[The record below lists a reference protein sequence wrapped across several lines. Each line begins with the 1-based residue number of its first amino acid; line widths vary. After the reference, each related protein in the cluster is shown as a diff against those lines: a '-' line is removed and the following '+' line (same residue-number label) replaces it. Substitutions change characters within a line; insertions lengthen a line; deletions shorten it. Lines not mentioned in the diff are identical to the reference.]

1 MRRRV
6 SDGLLR
12 DAPKHA
18 DEQHLEKHPHGF
30 RVSNR
35 LTMEVLHEHCTRH
48 DQADDQLVC
57 ARRHGRSICP
67 LWNRVST
74 CPRYPPKPLSAHS
87 IPPPPAGKGRNG
99 RYYGNIIKGLGHC
112 ELCAM
117 EPRET
122 SPNPIRQSGR
132 MATPASKSN
141 PLS

>member
-67 LWNRVST
+67 YGT
-74 CPRYPPKPLSAHS
+74 ESAHAHDTHRS
-87 IPPPPAGKGRNG
+87 RCRCTLSPPPGGKGRNG